1 MTVTIA
7 PNHLVCLKTIFYIM
21 FHEDLNNNDVLSSFL
36 WFHSVPEGV
45 EDNISGALQFAENF
59 FLRYGNVVPNF
70 YIGSLKDA
78 IDEVFIETDDVVSL
92 WSWQTTFICF
102 L

>member
-1 MTVTIA
+1 M
-7 PNHLVCLKTIFYIM
+7 N
-21 FHEDLNNNDVLSSFL
+21 SFV

-102 L
+102 LLTVCLIFISETKTVDNLFASR

>member
-7 PNHLVCLKTIFYIM
+7 PNHLVCLKG
-21 FHEDLNNNDVLSSFL
+21 HEDLINDVLSFFI

-92 WSWQTTFICF
+92 WS
-102 L
+102 

>member
-1 MTVTIA
+1 MMS
-7 PNHLVCLKTIFYIM
+7 YI
-21 FHEDLNNNDVLSSFL
+21 
-36 WFHSVPEGV
+36 HSVPEGV
-45 EDNISGALQFAENF
+45 ENNISGALQFAENF

-92 WSWQTTFICF
+92 
-102 L
+102 

>member
-1 MTVTIA
+1 MTVTTA
-7 PNHLVCLKTIFYIM
+7 PNHLVCLKTMFYIM
-21 FHEDLNNNDVLSSFL
+21 FHEDFIVLSSFL

-70 YIGSLKDA
+70 YIGSLKEA
-78 IDEVFIETDDVVSL
+78 IDEAFIETDDVVSL